1 MSMEDITWRVLHSKL
16 PEDDIVPLNEMI
28 DNSEAFLSNKID
40 NNQTTIMNGIE
51 GISVST
57 TGVGKVLEKRTIPV
71 ESGSKKEGLIISKFV
86 APVPGMY
93 KVKIE
98 YTCGYLGAGFIDLCH
113 NRTKKYS
120 YITEL
125 TDITSEGSGY
135 KYRPTYKYVD
145 GMTFYRGHSVGELFY
160 YTTEEINLL
169 MEFVASDLNRTT
181 VSSPNPYVFSFEGYI
196 YCQSGEPVALSLYST
211 SSSGMGEL
219 GITSITSTITYGN
232 S

>member
-1 MSMEDITWRVLHSKL
+1 MNWASIKSA
-16 PEDDIVPLNEMI
+16 LN
-28 DNSEAFLSNKID
+28 STLGTSSFLSLDKMIENAKTYLGNKID
-40 NNQTTIMNGIE
+40 TNQTNIMNGIE

-98 YTCGYLGAGFIDLCH
+98 YTCGYFGAGYINICH
-113 NRTKKYS
+113 NRTKKYA

-125 TDITSEGSGY
+125 TDITSAGNGY
-135 KYRPTYKYVD
+135 KYNPTYEYLD
-145 GMTFYRGHSVGELFY
+145 GMNFYRGCSVGELFY
-160 YTTEEINLL
+160 YTSKKKELL
-169 MEFVASDLNRTT
+169 MEVVANDLNRAT

-211 SSSGMGEL
+211 SSNGMGNL